1 MLTSFFFL
9 KNDFLKKRKEV
20 CIKTRSTLASL
31 SLTGYGTMHIVV
43 KWSILFKSGELFD
56 DLRLQGVGGG
66 MTALAYP
73 IN

>member
-1 MLTSFFFL
+1 MP
-9 KNDFLKKRKEV
+9 
-20 CIKTRSTLASL
+20 
-31 SLTGYGTMHIVV
+31 IVV